1 MSATNA
7 IQVSDLVVEHPTASG
22 PLRVLNCPELN
33 IAGGTT
39 TSITGRSGSGK
50 STLLGMLG
58 GLGMPTKGSVTIGS
72 TTVTDLPEPERVAF
86 RRDAI
91 GLIYQADNLLPFLTV
106 TENLELQLALCED
119 SENAEQRIAD
129 LLERLGLGG
138 LGHRLPDQL
147 SGGQRQ
153 RVAVARAIVHRPSV
167 ILADEP
173 TGALDETNADAV
185 IQLLLDAHE
194 RLGSTLVLVTHEL
207 SIARSLSRTVEL
219 RDGSIVNDQ

>member
-7 IQVSDLVVEHPTASG
+7 IEIHDLVVEHPTALG
-22 PLRVLNCPELN
+22 ARRVLNCRELT

-50 STLLGMLG
+50 STLLGILG
-58 GLGMPTKGSVTIGS
+58 GLGMPTRGSVTIGA

-86 RRDAI
+86 RRDTV
-91 GLIYQADNLLPFLTV
+91 GFVYQADNLLPFLTV
-106 TENLELQLALCED
+106 AENIELRLALSGD
-119 SENAEQRIAD
+119 SENLEQRIAD

-138 LGHRLPDQL
+138 LGQRLPDQL

-173 TGALDETNADAV
+173 TGALDEENAEAV

-194 RLGSTLVLVTHEL
+194 RLGATLVLVTHDM
-207 SIARSLSRTVEL
+207 SIARSMSRTVEL